1 MPLDRSIR
9 FLSALGGASTSRVL
23 NLSRIAADNADN
35 PDHARRPLFLSPVI
49 NRGFLVK
56 HRVRSDEAY
65 LFNAPRTVAT
75 KLILPFDHGDLRA
88 GGRSLFVDQ
97 RGFEEALCSTGNYK
111 PRALDRDLGVIRLVA
126 AVPSLDPFLLR
137 EHLRN
142 NGIDVAPCYF
152 TISPGDQERMHD
164 FVSREVSQLIEL
176 AGGNGEHDIGRM
188 VSALLST
195 EITDRLAPLR
205 VTLDLSGEDFCE
217 GVFSWRGFLY
227 YKWSMQRFWP
237 DVLGVL
243 REISCLQPFGAVDA
257 DQTAFLTRTRHDII
271 RMVRESGGHVTRALS
286 VYDSSFADLVA
297 HQSPRTFR
305 DFLLSAPF
313 MFLELGEKLGAIAHI
328 VSFWRYRFPAGSPTQ
343 VDAEELA
350 AIFQDFSSSFSG
362 NPGGGPAFQRP
373 AASVEV
379 LLAP

>member
-205 VTLDLSGEDFCE
+205 ATLDLTGEDFRE

-237 DVLGVL
+237 DVLDVL

-313 MFLELGEKLGAIAHI
+313 MFL
-328 VSFWRYRFPAGSPTQ
+328 
-343 VDAEELA
+343 
-350 AIFQDFSSSFSG
+350 
-362 NPGGGPAFQRP
+362 
-373 AASVEV
+373 
-379 LLAP
+379 

>member
-188 VSALLST
+188 VSALAEKALASGTYKGEAKNAREFIHESIVHPSAYLEPGEMYSAGGTSFMPDTYGTSLTPEQVDQLVDYLST
-195 EITDRLAPLR
+195 L
-205 VTLDLSGEDFCE
+205 
-217 GVFSWRGFLY
+217 
-227 YKWSMQRFWP
+227 K
-237 DVLGVL
+237 
-243 REISCLQPFGAVDA
+243 
-257 DQTAFLTRTRHDII
+257 
-271 RMVRESGGHVTRALS
+271 
-286 VYDSSFADLVA
+286 
-297 HQSPRTFR
+297 
-305 DFLLSAPF
+305 
-313 MFLELGEKLGAIAHI
+313 
-328 VSFWRYRFPAGSPTQ
+328 
-343 VDAEELA
+343 
-350 AIFQDFSSSFSG
+350 
-362 NPGGGPAFQRP
+362 
-373 AASVEV
+373 
-379 LLAP
+379 